1 MADGKKQK
9 SKAPGDFAVNRRAW
23 HDYVILNKIEC
34 GLELRGTEVKV
45 VRHGEASLS
54 GAYGAVL
61 GGQLYV
67 VGMNIPVYA
76 FGNRFNHAPQGNRRL
91 LVHKKQIED
100 LRLKTEAK
108 GLTLIPLRLYLSKG
122 RIKLELGI
130 CRGRQLHD
138 KRDALKK
145 KALKRDVERGD
156 V

>member
-1 MADGKKQK
+1 MAEKKKQI
-9 SKAPGDFAVNRRAW
+9 PGDFAVNRRAW
-23 HDYVILNKIEC
+23 HDYAVLDKIEC
-34 GLELRGTEVKV
+34 GIELRGTEVKV

-76 FGNRFNHAPQGNRRL
+76 FGNRFNHKPQTNRRL
-91 LVHKKQIED
+91 LVHRKQIED
-100 LRLKTEAK
+100 LRLKTEAT
-108 GLTLIPLRLYLSKG
+108 GLTLIPLRLYLSRG
-122 RIKLELGI
+122 RVKLELGV
-130 CRGRQLHD
+130 CRGKQLHD

-156 V
+156 I

>member
-1 MADGKKQK
+1 MEPKKKQI
-9 SKAPGDFAVNRRAW
+9 PGDFAVNRRAW
-23 HDYVILNKIEC
+23 HDYAVLEKIEC
-34 GLELRGTEVKV
+34 GIELRGTEVKV

-76 FGNRFNHAPQGNRRL
+76 FGNRFNHRPQSNRRL
-91 LVHKKQIED
+91 LVHRKQIED

-122 RIKLELGI
+122 RVKLELGV

-156 V
+156 I

>member
-1 MADGKKQK
+1 MAEKKKQI
-9 SKAPGDFAVNRRAW
+9 PGDFAVNRRAW
-23 HDYVILNKIEC
+23 HDYAVLDKIEC
-34 GLELRGTEVKV
+34 GIELRGTEVKV

-54 GAYGAVL
+54 GAYGAAL

-76 FGNRFNHAPQGNRRL
+76 FGNRFNHKPQTNRRL
-91 LVHKKQIED
+91 LVHRKQIED

-108 GLTLIPLRLYLSKG
+108 GLTLIPLRLYLSRG
-122 RIKLELGI
+122 RVKLELGV
-130 CRGRQLHD
+130 CRGKQLHD

-156 V
+156 I

>member
-1 MADGKKQK
+1 MAEKKKQI
-9 SKAPGDFAVNRRAW
+9 PGDFAVNRRAW
-23 HDYVILNKIEC
+23 HDYAVLDKIEC
-34 GLELRGTEVKV
+34 GIELRGTEVKV

-76 FGNRFNHAPQGNRRL
+76 FGNRFNHKPQTNRRL
-91 LVHKKQIED
+91 LVHRKQIED

-108 GLTLIPLRLYLSKG
+108 GLTLIPLRLSLSKG
-122 RIKLELGI
+122 RVKLELGV
-130 CRGRQLHD
+130 CRGKQLHD

-156 V
+156 I

>member
-1 MADGKKQK
+1 MEPKKKQI
-9 SKAPGDFAVNRRAW
+9 PGDFAVNRRAW
-23 HDYVILNKIEC
+23 HDYAVLDKIEC
-34 GLELRGTEVKV
+34 GIELRGTEVKV

-76 FGNRFNHAPQGNRRL
+76 FGNRFNHKPQTNRRL
-91 LVHKKQIED
+91 LVHRKQIED

-108 GLTLIPLRLYLSKG
+108 GLTLIPLRLYLSRG
-122 RIKLELGI
+122 RVKLELGV
-130 CRGRQLHD
+130 CRGKQLHD

-156 V
+156 I

>member
-1 MADGKKQK
+1 MEPKKKQI
-9 SKAPGDFAVNRRAW
+9 PGDFAVNRRAW
-23 HDYVILNKIEC
+23 HDYAVLDKIEC
-34 GLELRGTEVKV
+34 GIELRGTEVKV

-76 FGNRFNHAPQGNRRL
+76 FGNRFNHKPQTNRRL
-91 LVHKKQIED
+91 LVHRKQIED

-122 RIKLELGI
+122 RVKLELGV
-130 CRGRQLHD
+130 CRGKQLHD
-138 KRDALKK
+138 KRDALKQ

-156 V
+156 I

>member
-1 MADGKKQK
+1 MADGKTKK
-9 SKAPGDFAVNRRAW
+9 KPIGDFAVNRRAW
-23 HDYVILNKIEC
+23 HDYAVLEKIEC
-34 GLELRGTEVKV
+34 GIELRGTEVKV

-76 FGNRFNHAPQGNRRL
+76 FGNRFNHKPQGNRRL
-91 LVHKKQIED
+91 LVHRRQIED

-122 RIKLELGI
+122 RVKLELGV

-138 KRDALKK
+138 KRDALKQ
-145 KALKRDVERGD
+145 KALKRDLERI
-156 V
+156 

>member
-1 MADGKKQK
+1 MAEKKKQI
-9 SKAPGDFAVNRRAW
+9 PGDFAVNRRAW
-23 HDYVILNKIEC
+23 HDYAVLDKIEC
-34 GLELRGTEVKV
+34 GIELRGTEVKV

-76 FGNRFNHAPQGNRRL
+76 FGNRFNHKPQTNRRL
-91 LVHKKQIED
+91 LVHRKQIED

-108 GLTLIPLRLYLSKG
+108 GLTLSPLRLYLSKG
-122 RIKLELGI
+122 RVKLELGV
-130 CRGRQLHD
+130 CRGKQLHD

-156 V
+156 I

>member
-1 MADGKKQK
+1 MAEKKKQI
-9 SKAPGDFAVNRRAW
+9 PGDFAVNRRAW
-23 HDYVILNKIEC
+23 HDYAVLDKIEC
-34 GLELRGTEVKV
+34 GIELRGTEVKV

-76 FGNRFNHAPQGNRRL
+76 FGNRFNHKPQTNRRL
-91 LVHKKQIED
+91 LVHRKQIED
-100 LRLKTEAK
+100 LRRKTEAK
-108 GLTLIPLRLYLSKG
+108 GLTLIPLRLYLSRG
-122 RIKLELGI
+122 RVKLELGV
-130 CRGRQLHD
+130 CRGKQLHD

-156 V
+156 I

>member
-1 MADGKKQK
+1 MEPKKKQI
-9 SKAPGDFAVNRRAW
+9 PGDFAVNRRAW
-23 HDYVILNKIEC
+23 HDYAVLDKIEC
-34 GLELRGTEVKV
+34 GIELRGTEVKV

-76 FGNRFNHAPQGNRRL
+76 FGNRFNHKPQTNRRL
-91 LVHKKQIED
+91 LVHRKQIED

-108 GLTLIPLRLYLSKG
+108 GLTLIPLRLYLSRG
-122 RIKLELGI
+122 RVKLELGV
-130 CRGRQLHD
+130 CRGKQLHD
-138 KRDALKK
+138 KRDALKQ

-156 V
+156 I

>member
-1 MADGKKQK
+1 MAEKKKQI
-9 SKAPGDFAVNRRAW
+9 PGDFAVNRRAW
-23 HDYVILNKIEC
+23 HDYAVLDKIEC
-34 GLELRGTEVKV
+34 GIELRGTEVKV

-76 FGNRFNHAPQGNRRL
+76 FGNRFNHKPQTNRRL
-91 LVHKKQIED
+91 LVHRKQIED

-122 RIKLELGI
+122 RVKLELGV
-130 CRGRQLHD
+130 CRGKQLHD
-138 KRDALKK
+138 KRDALKQ

-156 V
+156 I

>member
-1 MADGKKQK
+1 MAEKKKQI
-9 SKAPGDFAVNRRAW
+9 PGDFAVNRRAW
-23 HDYVILNKIEC
+23 HDYAVLDKIEC
-34 GLELRGTEVKV
+34 GIELRGTEVKV

-76 FGNRFNHAPQGNRRL
+76 FGNRFNHKPQTNRRL
-91 LVHKKQIED
+91 LVHRKQIED

-122 RIKLELGI
+122 RVKLELGV
-130 CRGRQLHD
+130 CRGKQLHD

-156 V
+156 I

>member
-1 MADGKKQK
+1 MAEKKKQI
-9 SKAPGDFAVNRRAW
+9 PGDFAVNRRAW
-23 HDYVILNKIEC
+23 HDYAVLDKIEC
-34 GLELRGTEVKV
+34 GIELRGTEVKV

-76 FGNRFNHAPQGNRRL
+76 FGNRFNHKPQTNRRL
-91 LVHKKQIED
+91 LVHRKQIED

-108 GLTLIPLRLYLSKG
+108 GLTLIPLRLYLSRG
-122 RIKLELGI
+122 RVKLELGV
-130 CRGRQLHD
+130 CRGKQLHD

-156 V
+156 I